1 MQAAANPY
9 LRTRILTASSHELRL
24 MLYDG
29 AVRYAQQGRE
39 ALAQSRFE
47 DSFNA
52 LSRCKRIVMELTT
65 SLNHGV
71 APEVTE
77 KLGALYTFIY
87 KLLVQAGLE
96 HSTAHMDQAIE
107 LLQYQRETWRLLVE
121 KVTSQ
126 AADAPTHDA
135 QGTDAQSE
143 GETPAR
149 DALGE
154 PVEVHANQA
163 TEAPESQATP
173 APRSAAF
180 VAGRLPPHAPAPW
193 KAAAPAVSSLSVRG

>member
-29 AVRYAQQGRE
+29 ALRYAQQGRE

-71 APEVTE
+71 APELTE

-96 HSTAHMDQAIE
+96 HSTAQLDQAIE

-121 KVTSQ
+121 KATAP
-126 AADAPTHDA
+126 AAAGESPASSPMPTHDSDPDPSL
-135 QGTDAQSE
+135 DAPGLPAVSE
-143 GETPAR
+143 AIP
-149 DALGE
+149 
-154 PVEVHANQA
+154 QA
-163 TEAPESQATP
+163 PSRAG
-173 APRSAAF
+173 AF
-180 VAGRLPPHAPAPW
+180 VAGRLPPQAPAPW
-193 KAAAPAVSSLSVRG
+193 KPAPAAAPAASSLWVRG